1 MTSTARTSTA
11 LTGSVRTSTVRLT
24 RVLVA
29 TALVLLVLLGAP
41 PGRAEAASTKP
52 SNLVVSKIQP
62 TSVTLS
68 WDKVAKAPAYKVKY
82 SRSKSMSDPTYVRT
96 TTTSAT
102 LPGLKAGTAY
112 YLKVRTTKASG
123 ASLSGYSAVVKVTTA
138 TVPKDDTPVG
148 TGSAE
153 LRVASYNVTCD
164 KCFDGQANELH
175 WSGRRDA
182 VAASIKA
189 QDLDVIGVQEASQ
202 GWLKDSDGDKIDLS
216 QFEDLR
222 NALGGSWTLTN
233 SDRNNCV
240 KSKSPNSCDYKDQ
253 GASDGDRILFDAS
266 RVTMLEAGSK
276 LLPNVGGN
284 NDRYVTWARL
294 KQRSTGKQFMYAS
307 THLEPAKDSGSA
319 GALYEN
325 RRDQAEVVAETV
337 AKHNPEHLPA
347 FIVGDMNSTRFA
359 HDYSP
364 TNAPY
369 DVYTKAGYVDPLGGA
384 WRTTSTAPGALVKH
398 RVNTWLNSFNGF
410 DRKVEQKWVNGSYI
424 DYIMVSKGVQVPE
437 WETVANRGAD
447 GNLVGIIPSDHNMIR
462 ATVVLPA

>member
-1 MTSTARTSTA
+1 MTSTARSSTA
-11 LTGSVRTSTVRLT
+11 RTSTVRLT
-24 RVLVA
+24 RGVVA
-29 TALVLLVLLGAP
+29 GSLVLLVLLGAP
-41 PGRAEAASTKP
+41 PGRAEAAATKP
-52 SNLVVSKIQP
+52 SDLVVSKIQP
-62 TSVTLS
+62 TSMTLS

-96 TTTSAT
+96 TATSAT

-112 YLKVRTTKASG
+112 YVKVRTTKASG
-123 ASLSGYSAVVKVTTA
+123 ASLSGYSEVVKATTA
-138 TVPKDDTPVG
+138 AIVQDPPPVTG
-148 TGSAE
+148 GSAE
-153 LRVASYNVTCD
+153 MRVASYNVTCD
-164 KCFDGQANELH
+164 KCFDGQPNELH

-182 VAASIKA
+182 VAAAIKA
-189 QDLDVIGVQEASQ
+189 QDLDVVGVQEASQ

-222 NALGGSWTLTN
+222 NALGGSWTLTD
-233 SDRNNCV
+233 SDRNNCER
-240 KSKSPNSCDYKDQ
+240 SKSPNNCDYKDQ

-266 RVTMLEAGSK
+266 KVTMLEAGSK
-276 LLPNVGGN
+276 LLPNVGDN
-284 NDRYVTWARL
+284 NDRYVAWARL

-307 THLEPAKDSGSA
+307 THLEPAKDSGTA
-319 GALYEN
+319 GPLYEN

-347 FIVGDMNSTRFA
+347 FIVGDMNSSRFS

-369 DVYTKAGYVDPLGGA
+369 DVFTKAGYVDPLGGA
-384 WRTTSTAPGALVKH
+384 WRTTSTAPGALVQH

-410 DRKVEQKWVNGSYI
+410 DRTVTRRSGWINGSYI

-437 WETVANRGAD
+437 WETVANRGSD